1 MSANAFVDRG
11 FPLGSEFCLRFLS
24 SPEFN
29 ITTLRRLV
37 PSAASQQKKEDIASS
52 ITNALERGQLAPDE
66 ILLEYVKQSR
76 TWLSIK
82 QGPCAKTPN
91 IKPPDTILREFGE
104 EGWYG
109 PIRDRASSRKW
120 YIRVHNVPY
129 HEYVGIGEAR
139 TVEKHRI
146 RWTTIAE
153 VDLDYVAL
161 SWNGFTFTQLTDY
174 QIDTPAQFPFWNYI
188 PGFFNELGDC
198 CQSQWEYPNFHRLV
212 LHNMW
217 DKYLNTHLNGF
228 RYIWQH
234 LRVRAEA
241 AGIALNAHSSGI
253 AEIDVKGLHGLS
265 RHLAKSV
272 FEALKLPDD
281 PVQISQAESAL
292 LRTLIKERG
301 TKSYE
306 FSLTREPALKEAECE
321 GLEPKVQPEELFK
334 AHCYFGLKPNSKTQD
349 SLQHFKCYSG
359 YAKGSTT
366 VLNFLLTE
374 LRIRG

>member
-11 FPLGSEFCLRFLS
+11 FSSGDEFCLRFLS

-29 ITTLRRLV
+29 IKTLRRLA
-37 PSAASQQKKEDIASS
+37 PSAPGQQKKEEIAAR
-52 ITNALERGQLAPDE
+52 IINALERGQLAPDE
-66 ILLEYVKQSR
+66 VLLEYVKQPR

-82 QGPCAKTPN
+82 QGPCVRTPN
-91 IKPPDTILREFGE
+91 ISPPAAILREFGE
-104 EGWYG
+104 QGWYG

-120 YIRVHNVPY
+120 YVRVHNVPY

-139 TVEKHRI
+139 TVEEHRI

-153 VDLDYVAL
+153 VGSNYIAL

-174 QIDTPAQFPFWNYI
+174 QIDTPAQFPFWAYI
-188 PGFFNELGDC
+188 PKFFNELADY
-198 CQSQWEYPNFHRLV
+198 CQSQWEHPNLHRLV
-212 LHNMW
+212 LDDMQ

-241 AGIALNAHSSGI
+241 AGIALNAHSSGV
-253 AEIDVKGLHGLS
+253 AEIDVVGLHGLS

-272 FEALKLPDD
+272 FEALNLPND
-281 PVQISQAESAL
+281 PAKISQAESAL

-306 FSLTREPALKEAECE
+306 FSLAREPVLKEGDRE

-334 AHCYFGLKPNSKTQD
+334 AHCYFGLKPDSKLQD
-349 SLQHFKCYSG
+349 SLQHLKCYSG
-359 YAKGSTT
+359 YANGSTT

-374 LRIRG
+374 LGIRG